1 MPLARIFTR
10 NAERTVDLSRQL
22 QQQGYKVEVVSPD
35 QSHLAPA
42 DLEIEFEMCERA
54 DVLERAA
61 DLASEF
67 EADIAV
73 APGILQSAPETIVE
87 LKAQSPVHPIEAQ
100 PAPVQPA
107 PVQPAPVQPA
117 PVQPAADTVVKIA
130 PRKELPSDQER
141 EFEAAFS
148 SASAPDIRDTPEV
161 IEIPVMEQAP
171 LPPVAFLEDFP
182 QVEPVLEPVRMA
194 EKPSVAVPV
203 HFSGPVAEPAKSA
216 DPAQY
221 LGHLTPF
228 SSLPPRPETPQA
240 SAETDSDPAHD
251 RYKQILQDGTKMAA
265 RTWAGVLAITSSTS
279 ASLGDHFREYKK
291 RAQIRATEARAAH
304 TARLLDLEQR
314 RAEAH
319 ERAMELEA
327 ARVAASA
334 RLEELLQQR
343 SPGLPVERIPSEPEH
358 GLWQPSTY
366 THTVPKQ
373 TVPTP
378 TVSKYTVPKEDVSRK
393 VPPVAAASTRQTPPA
408 PPVAKPA
415 RTALKVTPIALWQKV
430 NPPLRAVLTGGAA
443 VSALFVMGI
452 ALGIFHSRAPLASPA
467 NHDSNGVTVQ
477 SSAPAPALAKPQ
489 PVPASQPA
497 TQATMQSPDKPSP
510 RQRSQQLVAEQS
522 ESNIGDDVVIRHF
535 SRPLPTQKP
544 KQSGQQ
550 AGLKHFSDLDN

>member
-35 QSHLAPA
+35 QSHLPPA

-61 DLASEF
+61 DLATEF

-73 APGILQSAPETIVE
+73 APGILQSAPEAIVE
-87 LKAQSPVHPIEAQ
+87 LKAQSPTQPVAAHPVA
-100 PAPVQPA
+100 A
-107 PVQPAPVQPA
+107 
-117 PVQPAADTVVKIA
+117 QPAADSVVKIA
-130 PRKELPSDQER
+130 PGKELASDQER

-148 SASAPDIRDTPEV
+148 SAIAPDMRDIPEV

-171 LPPVAFLEDFP
+171 LPPVAFLEDS
-182 QVEPVLEPVRMA
+182 VLEPVRIM

-203 HFSGPVAEPAKSA
+203 HFSEPVPEPANSTE
-216 DPAQY
+216 PAQY

-228 SSLPPRPETPQA
+228 SSLPPRSETTQA
-240 SAETDSDPAHD
+240 GAEIDSENPAHD
-251 RYKQILQDGTKMAA
+251 RYKQILQDGTKIAA
-265 RTWAGVLAITSSTS
+265 RTWAGILAMTSSTT
-279 ASLGDHFREYKK
+279 ATLGDHFREYKK

-343 SPGLPVERIPSEPEH
+343 SPGLPVEHIPSEPEH

-366 THTVPKQ
+366 AHTVPKQ

-378 TVSKYTVPKEDVSRK
+378 SVSKYTVPKEDISRK
-393 VPPVAAASTRQTPPA
+393 VPPVAATSTRQTPPV

-430 NPPLRAVLTGGAA
+430 NPPFRAVLTGGAA
-443 VSALFVMGI
+443 VSALFIMGI
-452 ALGIFHSRAPLASPA
+452 ALAIFHSRAPLASPA

-477 SSAPAPALAKPQ
+477 DGGGSVQSSAPAQPSAKPQ
-489 PVPASQPA
+489 PASASQPT
-497 TQATMQSPDKPSP
+497 TQATMQSPAKPSP

-535 SRPLPTQKP
+535 SRPVPTQKP

>member
-22 QQQGYKVEVVSPD
+22 QQQGYRVEVVSPD

-61 DLASEF
+61 DLATEL
-67 EADIAV
+67 EADIAI
-73 APGILQSAPETIVE
+73 APGVLQSAPEAIVE
-87 LKAQSPVHPIEAQ
+87 LKAES
-100 PAPVQPA
+100 PVQPA
-107 PVQPAPVQPA
+107 TA
-117 PVQPAADTVVKIA
+117 QPAAVHPVA
-130 PRKELPSDQER
+130 AQPVKELPPDQER

-171 LPPVAFLEDFP
+171 LPPVAFLEDSAI
-182 QVEPVLEPVRMA
+182 LEPVRIM

-203 HFSGPVAEPAKSA
+203 HFSGPVAEPANSA
-216 DPAQY
+216 GPAQY
-221 LGHLTPF
+221 LAHLTPF
-228 SSLPPRPETPQA
+228 SSLPARPETPQA
-240 SAETDSDPAHD
+240 SAETDSANPALD

-265 RTWAGVLAITSSTS
+265 RTWAGVLAITSSTT

-319 ERAMELEA
+319 QRAMELEA

-343 SPGLPVERIPSEPEH
+343 SPGLPVERPSESGQYEH
-358 GLWQPSTY
+358 GLWQSSTY
-366 THTVPKQ
+366 AHTVPKY
-373 TVPTP
+373 P
-378 TVSKYTVPKEDVSRK
+378 VPKEDVSRK
-393 VPPVAAASTRQTPPA
+393 VPPVVAASTRQTPPA
-408 PPVAKPA
+408 PPIAKPA
-415 RTALKVTPIALWQKV
+415 RTAFKVTPVALWQKV
-430 NPPLRAVLTGGAA
+430 NPPFRAVLTGGAA
-443 VSALFVMGI
+443 VSALFIMGI
-452 ALGIFHSRAPLASPA
+452 ALAIFHSHAPLASPA
-467 NHDSNGVTVQ
+467 NHDSNGGTAQ
-477 SSAPAPALAKPQ
+477 LSAPAQTSAKPQ
-489 PVPASQPA
+489 PVTASQPA
-497 TQATMQSPDKPSP
+497 TQATTQSPAKPSP

-535 SRPLPTQKP
+535 SRPVPTQKP

>member
-22 QQQGYKVEVVSPD
+22 QQQGYRVEVVSPD

-61 DLASEF
+61 DLATEF

-73 APGILQSAPETIVE
+73 APGILQSTPEAIVE
-87 LKAQSPVHPIEAQ
+87 LKAQSPIQ
-100 PAPVQPA
+100 PVAA
-107 PVQPAPVQPA
+107 
-117 PVQPAADTVVKIA
+117 QPAADSVA

-148 SASAPDIRDTPEV
+148 SASAPDIRNLPEV

-171 LPPVAFLEDFP
+171 LPPVAFLEDSP
-182 QVEPVLEPVRMA
+182 QVEPVLEPVRIM

-203 HFSGPVAEPAKSA
+203 HLSAPVAEPVSSA

-240 SAETDSDPAHD
+240 STETDSNIPAHD

-265 RTWAGVLAITSSTS
+265 RTWAGVLAITSSTG

-319 ERAMELEA
+319 QRAMELEA

-343 SPGLPVERIPSEPEH
+343 SPGLPVERAEHSSGEPSQPEH
-358 GLWQPSTY
+358 GVWQPSTY
-366 THTVPKQ
+366 AHTVPK
-373 TVPTP
+373 PTIP
-378 TVSKYTVPKEDVSRK
+378 KYTGPKEDISRK
-393 VPPVAAASTRQTPPA
+393 IPPVVAASTRQTLPA

-467 NHDSNGVTVQ
+467 NHDSTGVTAQDGSVTLQ
-477 SSAPAPALAKPQ
+477 SSAPAQPSAKPQ
-489 PVPASQPA
+489 PATASQPTA
-497 TQATMQSPDKPSP
+497 QATMQAPAKPSP

-535 SRPLPTQKP
+535 SRPMPTQKP

>member
-61 DLASEF
+61 DLATEL
-67 EADIAV
+67 EADIAI
-73 APGILQSAPETIVE
+73 APGILQFAPEVIVE
-87 LKAQSPVHPIEAQ
+87 LKAQSPVHPATAQ
-100 PAPVQPA
+100 PIAA
-107 PVQPAPVQPA
+107 
-117 PVQPAADTVVKIA
+117 QPAADSVVNIA

-148 SASAPDIRDTPEV
+148 SASALDMQVTPEV

-171 LPPVAFLEDFP
+171 LPPVAFLEDST
-182 QVEPVLEPVRMA
+182 QLEPVRIM

-203 HFSGPVAEPAKSA
+203 HFSGPVAEPVSSA

-228 SSLPPRPETPQA
+228 SSLPPRPEMPQA
-240 SAETDSDPAHD
+240 SAETDSANPVHD

-265 RTWAGVLAITSSTS
+265 RTWAGVLAITSSTTV
-279 ASLGDHFREYKK
+279 SLGDHFREYKK

-319 ERAMELEA
+319 QRAMELEA
-327 ARVAASA
+327 ARVTASA

-343 SPGLPVERIPSEPEH
+343 SPGLPVEHIPSEPEH

-366 THTVPKQ
+366 AHTVPKQ
-373 TVPTP
+373 TVP
-378 TVSKYTVPKEDVSRK
+378 KYTVPKEHINGK
-393 VPPVAAASTRQTPPA
+393 VPPEVAASTRQTPTG
-408 PPVAKPA
+408 PPLAKPA
-415 RTALKVTPIALWQKV
+415 RTALKVTPVALWQKV

-477 SSAPAPALAKPQ
+477 SDGVILQSSAPAQAAAKSH
-489 PVPASQPA
+489 PVTASLSA
-497 TQATMQSPDKPSP
+497 TTAEVKTQAPAKPSP

-535 SRPLPTQKP
+535 SRPVPTQKP

>member
-22 QQQGYKVEVVSPD
+22 QQQGYRVEVVSPD

-73 APGILQSAPETIVE
+73 APGILQSPPEAIVE
-87 LKAQSPVHPIEAQ
+87 LKAQSPVHPIEAHPIAAQ
-100 PAPVQPA
+100 PAAVHPVA
-107 PVQPAPVQPA
+107 A
-117 PVQPAADTVVKIA
+117 QPAADSAVRMA
-130 PRKELPSDQER
+130 PGKELPSDQER

-148 SASAPDIRDTPEV
+148 SASAPDMQATPEV

-182 QVEPVLEPVRMA
+182 QIEPVRIM

-203 HFSGPVAEPAKSA
+203 HFAGPAAELPKSA

-221 LGHLTPF
+221 LGHLKPF

-240 SAETDSDPAHD
+240 SAETDSANPALD

-265 RTWAGVLAITSSTS
+265 RTWAGVLAITSSTT

-319 ERAMELEA
+319 QRATELEA

-343 SPGLPVERIPSEPEH
+343 SPGLPVERAEHLSGESGQYEH
-358 GLWQPSTY
+358 GLWQSSTY
-366 THTVPKQ
+366 AHTVPKP
-373 TVPTP
+373 TVPKP
-378 TVSKYTVPKEDVSRK
+378 TIPKYTVPKEDISGK
-393 VPPVAAASTRQTPPA
+393 VPPVVAASTRQTPPA
-408 PPVAKPA
+408 PPLAKPA
-415 RTALKVTPIALWQKV
+415 QTAFKVTPVALWQKV
-430 NPPLRAVLTGGAA
+430 NPPFRAVLTGGAA
-443 VSALFVMGI
+443 VSALFIMGI
-452 ALGIFHSRAPLASPA
+452 ALAIFHSHAPLASPA
-467 NHDSNGVTVQ
+467 NHDSNGGTAQ
-477 SSAPAPALAKPQ
+477 SSAPAQTSAKPQ
-489 PVPASQPA
+489 PVTASQPA
-497 TQATMQSPDKPSP
+497 TQATMQSPAKPSP

-535 SRPLPTQKP
+535 SRPVPTQKP

>member
-22 QQQGYKVEVVSPD
+22 QQQGYRVEVVSPD

-61 DLASEF
+61 DLATEL

-73 APGILQSAPETIVE
+73 APGVLHSAPEAIVE
-87 LKAQSPVHPIEAQ
+87 LKAQSPIHPIEAQ
-100 PAPVQPA
+100 PVAA
-107 PVQPAPVQPA
+107 QPA
-117 PVQPAADTVVKIA
+117 PVQPAADSVVKIA
-130 PRKELPSDQER
+130 PSKELPSDQER

-148 SASAPDIRDTPEV
+148 SASVPDRQNLPEI
-161 IEIPVMEQAP
+161 IEIPVMERVP
-171 LPPVAFLEDFP
+171 LPPVAFLEDSAI
-182 QVEPVLEPVRMA
+182 LEPVRIM

-203 HFSGPVAEPAKSA
+203 HLSGPVAEPAKSA

-240 SAETDSDPAHD
+240 SAEIDSANPAHD

-265 RTWAGVLAITSSTS
+265 RTWAGILAMTSSTS

-319 ERAMELEA
+319 QRAMELEA

-343 SPGLPVERIPSEPEH
+343 SPGLPVERAEHLSNESGQYEH
-358 GLWQPSTY
+358 GLWQSSTY
-366 THTVPKQ
+366 AHTAP
-373 TVPTP
+373 
-378 TVSKYTVPKEDVSRK
+378 KYTVPKEDISRK
-393 VPPVAAASTRQTPPA
+393 VPPVVAASTRQTPPA

-415 RTALKVTPIALWQKV
+415 HTTLKVTPIALWQKV

-452 ALGIFHSRAPLASPA
+452 ALAIFHSHAPLASPA

-497 TQATMQSPDKPSP
+497 TQATMQSPAKPSP